1 MESFTPMA
9 IGRDSYSKRLIELY
23 VRNKDKVAEKLER
36 KADLLINQGAPLE
49 DYRAYR
55 AMCNDE
61 EWLEERLKII
71 ESRNNVDKRCELLAE
86 EKMYDKLFDTIWE
99 QKDKLGLMNKYG
111 FALEGDYSE
120 HILDFYAEFVSG
132 LAESACN
139 RSRYDEL
146 NRYLMRMSQYPGG
159 EERVRRLALEWIDK
173 YPTRKVM
180 VKMLQGY
187 RRHCHKQIED
197 SASD

>member
-1 MESFTPMA
+1 MA

-99 QKDKLGLMNKYG
+99 QKDKISDAYVTVPGRGGTGKTVGIGVDRQVSYEESYG
-111 FALEGDYSE
+111 EDA
-120 HILDFYAEFVSG
+120 SG
-132 LAESACN
+132 IPETLS
-139 RSRYDEL
+139 
-146 NRYLMRMSQYPGG
+146 
-159 EERVRRLALEWIDK
+159 
-173 YPTRKVM
+173 
-180 VKMLQGY
+180 
-187 RRHCHKQIED
+187 
-197 SASD
+197 